1 MTCWTLYPLERVL
14 MQHPPYNPDIA
25 PSDYYLFS
33 HLQLHLDGTIFHSN
47 DEVINEV
54 DHFLDSRIP
63 QFFTEG
69 IEKLP
74 KRWQTIVDLNGDHYP
89 HYLC

>member
-1 MTCWTLYPLERVL
+1 MTGWTLYTLEWDL
-14 MQHPPYNPDIA
+14 MEHPPYMV

-33 HLQLHLDGTIFHSN
+33 RLHHDGIIFHSN

-54 DHFLDSRIP
+54 GYFLDSRMP
-63 QFFTEG
+63 QYLAGG

-74 KRWQTIVDLNGDHYP
+74 KRKQTNVNLNGDFYP
-89 HYLC
+89 H